1 MAASAAKKSSGT
13 KVWLIALIFVSVI
26 LLIGVFAAAV
36 SSLGK
41 GQGSIARIQISGA
54 IGGGDLLSGSGVN
67 PDEIVDMIERADSD
81 STVRGILIEI
91 NSPGGTPVA
100 SEEMMR
106 AVKGTS
112 KPTVALI
119 RDIGASGAYWVA
131 SAASYIVASP
141 VSLTGS
147 VGVRSSYLEF
157 SQFLSRYGVRYE
169 SLASGEYKELGS
181 PYRNLTDVER
191 ELLLDE
197 LAKTHDYFLSS
208 VAENRQ
214 ITSEENLGIIASA
227 RVFLGSEALE
237 LGLVDV
243 LGGRKE
249 AEDWLKEHTN
259 LTEIN
264 YISYERKPF
273 FNIGGLAAEQA
284 SIIGRSLGHS
294 VATTLVWS
302 GSRPLETLQT

>member
-1 MAASAAKKSSGT
+1 M
-13 KVWLIALIFVSVI
+13 
-26 LLIGVFAAAV
+26 
-36 SSLGK
+36 
-41 GQGSIARIQISGA
+41 
-54 IGGGDLLSGSGVN
+54 
-67 PDEIVDMIERADSD
+67 
-81 STVRGILIEI
+81 
-91 NSPGGTPVA
+91 
-100 SEEMMR
+100 
-106 AVKGTS
+106 
-112 KPTVALI
+112 
-119 RDIGASGAYWVA
+119 
-131 SAASYIVASP
+131 
-141 VSLTGS
+141 
-147 VGVRSSYLEF
+147 
-157 SQFLSRYGVRYE
+157 
-169 SLASGEYKELGS
+169 
-181 PYRNLTDVER
+181 ER

>member
-1 MAASAAKKSSGT
+1 MVASAAKKSSGS
-13 KVWLIALIFVSVI
+13 KKWLIVLLLVSAI
-26 LLIGVFAAAV
+26 LLVCVFIAVV

-41 GQGSIARIQISGA
+41 SQGSIAIVRLSGA
-54 IGGGDLLSGSGVN
+54 IGGGDLLSGGGVD
-67 PDEIVDMIERADSD
+67 PDDIIGMVERADAD
-81 STVRGILIEI
+81 SSVKGILIEI

-100 SEEMMR
+100 SEEIMR

-157 SQFLSRYGVRYE
+157 SEFLSKYGVQYE

-181 PYRNLTDVER
+181 PYKNLTDEER
-191 ELLLDE
+191 GVLLDE
-197 LAKTHDYFLSS
+197 LAKTHDYFLNS

-214 ITSEENLGIIASA
+214 ITSEENLGTIATA

-237 LGLVDV
+237 LGLVDE

-249 AEDWLKEHTN
+249 AEEWLKQQTN

-264 YISYERKPF
+264 YVSYERKPL
-273 FNIGGLAAEQA
+273 FNFGGLAAEQA
-284 SIIGRSLGHS
+284 SHAGMAFGRAVMATMLGND
-294 VATTLVWS
+294 AT
-302 GSRPLETLQT
+302 SRIKAQ